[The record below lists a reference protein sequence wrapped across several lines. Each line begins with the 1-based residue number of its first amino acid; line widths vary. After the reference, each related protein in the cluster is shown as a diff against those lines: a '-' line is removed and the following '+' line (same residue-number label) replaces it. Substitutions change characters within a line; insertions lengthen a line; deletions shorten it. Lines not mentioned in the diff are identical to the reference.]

1 MLFQKRVDFDSQRN
15 EKIREMQKR
24 LGRGFEEVLGRWVVT
39 LEPAKWAV
47 IRERRGAV
55 PAWVLQA

>member
-1 MLFQKRVDFDSQRN
+1 MQR
-15 EKIREMQKR
+15 R
-24 LGRGFEEVLGRWVVT
+24 LGRGFEEVLGRWVMT
-39 LEPAKWAV
+39 LEPAKLAV